1 MIHESQF
8 SRSFVDTVDGSTRRF
23 PALSILL
30 VSQCIQSPEA
40 CLQTPNTRL
49 DDSSHIVGMTLGGVG
64 EFRQVGGVAVAGA
77 LGLVAVEVLLDAAVP
92 AGRQVAQQ
100 VTLYLVKILLA
111 HQWFTLQEGALPVGD
126 SVVKV
131 IVQTVARCSYWPK

>member
-49 DDSSHIVGMTLGGVG
+49 DDSSHIVGMTLVGVG
-64 EFRQVGGVAVAGA
+64 EFGQIGGVSVAGA
-77 LGLVAVEVLLDAAVP
+77 FGLVAIELIFNAAVP
-92 AGRQVAQQ
+92 AVGQVAQQ

-111 HQWFTLQEGALPVGD
+111 HQWFTLQESALPVGD

-131 IVQTVARCSYWPK
+131 IVQTVAR

>member
-49 DDSSHIVGMTLGGVG
+49 DDSSHIVGMTLVGVG
-64 EFRQVGGVAVAGA
+64 EFRQVGGVSVASA
-77 LGLVAVEVLLDAAVP
+77 LGLLAIQVVFNAAVP
-92 AGRQVAQQ
+92 AVGQVAQQ
-100 VTLYLVKILLA
+100 VALYLVKVFQA
-111 HQWFTLQEGALPVGD
+111 HQRFTLEEGALPVGD